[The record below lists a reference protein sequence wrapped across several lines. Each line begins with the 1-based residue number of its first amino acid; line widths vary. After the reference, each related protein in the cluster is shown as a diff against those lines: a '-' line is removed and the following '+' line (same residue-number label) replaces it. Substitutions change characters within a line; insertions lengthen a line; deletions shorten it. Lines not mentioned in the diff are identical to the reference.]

1 MLKELKYLL
10 FLIVIVLFFFL
21 SFKYYFSNEN
31 KKNSYRS
38 LKNIEDKTENYSR
51 NLILLKS
58 DTVNIVEY
66 VEKSITP
73 QGLCLIRNFFSL
85 INNLVDFKPTIKLLR
100 SSIIIY

>member
-10 FLIVIVLFFFL
+10 FLIVIVLFFSL

-66 VEKSITP
+66 IEKSIDKNKKNY
-73 QGLCLIRNFFSL
+73 NFLKL
-85 INNLVDFKPTIKLLR
+85 INNDG
-100 SSIIIY
+100 